1 MALPDSRHNVSNPR
15 WAVSNSYLL
24 DPNAVEPPGPQKDTG
39 WQPGVDVPVGEWW
52 NWLHQQTS
60 IFLAYIESWVGRMF
74 NANHVMRNAKGS
86 TAGEVTAGAGL
97 SVNVALGRA
106 WIGGAMYEVAAVTN
120 LALAAADPT
129 NPRYDMVVMRVT
141 GGVPS
146 YAVVT
151 GTPAA
156 SPTEPAVSSS
166 EVPLARVRVNAAAV
180 VPGTII
186 DRRIFGKMS
195 LDELDADRTFRAGDL
210 GGGDWLLEVDD
221 DVNVGGRIR
230 IAPVAGLVDIG
241 DGLILV
247 SPGSNQ
253 VQIDPE
259 AVEFPAPIRRKF
271 DLPRAAFVD
280 RTNVDRQT
288 IGGQEAFVDV
298 GAGSGV
304 IAAVHVPNGGV
315 ITAVRLY
322 GYRATVTPGFTAAL
336 VGYGKGTGVGTTVAL
351 LPSNAGSGPT
361 GNFTQE
367 LTGLSHTVD
376 QSRCYEL
383 GILWVD
389 ASGDLGLR
397 AAEVEWEETK
407 PFDGI

>member
-1 MALPDSRHNVSNPR
+1 MGLRDSRHNFSNPR
-15 WAVSNSYLL
+15 WAVTNADVL

-52 NWLHQQTS
+52 NWLHQQAA
-60 IFLAYIESWVGRMF
+60 IFFAYLESWFAKAFTV
-74 NANHVMRNAKGS
+74 NHVMRGGKATS
-86 TAGEVTAGAGL
+86 AGAVSAGAGL
-97 SVNVALGRA
+97 SVNVTLSRV
-106 WIGGAMYEVAAVTN
+106 WIDGAMYEVPAATN

-129 NPRYDMVVMRVT
+129 DPRFDIVVAELVS
-141 GGVPS
+141 GVPA
-146 YAVVT
+146 YTVVT

-156 SPTEPAVSSS
+156 SPAEPTLSADQ
-166 EVPLARVRVNAAAV
+166 VPYARVRVNAAAGA
-180 VPGTII
+180 PGSIVQRQI
-186 DRRIFGKMS
+186 YGAQE
-195 LDELDADRTFRAGDL
+195 LDELEVDRTFRAGDL

-322 GYRATVTPGFTAAL
+322 GYRGTNTPGFTAVL
-336 VGYGKGTGVGTTVAL
+336 SGYGKGTGVGTTVAL

-397 AAEVEWEETK
+397 AAEVEWEESR